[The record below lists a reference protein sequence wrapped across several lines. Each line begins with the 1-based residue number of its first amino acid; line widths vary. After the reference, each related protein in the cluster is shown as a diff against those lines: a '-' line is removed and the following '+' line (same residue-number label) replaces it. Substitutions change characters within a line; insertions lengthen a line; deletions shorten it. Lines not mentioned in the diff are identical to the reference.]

1 MMVTASLQSCDAYH
15 GVDLITVNTAN
26 FVLRFLGQVGNAASD
41 KREDRNSKS
50 LLIEKRRKQDGSL
63 LRYCHHELQK
73 KNMFL
78 ILFLPLARLDK

>member
-50 LLIEKRRKQDGSL
+50 FLTLNREEK
-63 LRYCHHELQK
+63 E
-73 KNMFL
+73 
-78 ILFLPLARLDK
+78 ARWLTP